1 MYVVIRF
8 EENEVGN
15 FLSELI
21 SEFPVSD
28 FTSSKGCIA
37 LLWHLHLPTL
47 WDLNVNP
54 RLRVQSSRNSGR
66 ENSGR

>member
-21 SEFPVSD
+21 SEFPLSD

-37 LLWHLHLPTL
+37 LL
-47 WDLNVNP
+47 
-54 RLRVQSSRNSGR
+54 
-66 ENSGR
+66 